1 MIWNMKKTFLNIAM
15 MATAVLAMSACSS
28 TKKISENNS
37 NDMTHL
43 TADDDLDPEFM
54 VLSDAQ
60 YDLVKRNNQFA
71 LNLFSE
77 TKGLG
82 SNVASPTSVTYLMAM
97 LANGAETTTREE
109 IMATIG
115 AKDFNIDEMNAFYA
129 YLMKRAKT
137 ADKQTTLNIA
147 NYIAL
152 NKEFKLK
159 KDYAATIGK
168 CYQGAVEALDF
179 NDGKSTQRINGWCS
193 EHTDNMIPSI
203 IDQVEPAAVA
213 YIMNAIYFN
222 GTWSEKF
229 DKNDT
234 KKEQFY
240 GFTRDI
246 KYVDMMHRNAKYY
259 YTSNEVYS
267 AVTLPYGSGAY
278 SMTVLLP
285 NDGKFVDDVKKCL
298 NADSIASLRRNMEEC
313 LVDLKLPRFTTEM
326 KLSLKDIISKLGA
339 PSMFDASRADFSS
352 FANGNVY
359 VSEMLQKAKIEVSEE
374 GTKAAAVT
382 MGMMKI
388 TAIRPDEPRRVDF
401 HCNRPFVYMI
411 QDNYTGAI
419 LFMGQYGGLEKLKN

>member
-1 MIWNMKKTFLNIAM
+1 MKKTFQNIAM
-15 MATAVLAMSACSS
+15 MATVLLTFSACSS
-28 TKKISENNS
+28 TKKISDNKSNN
-37 NDMTHL
+37 MTSM
-43 TADDDLDPEFM
+43 TEEDDIDPEFM
-54 VLSDAQ
+54 VISDAQ

-77 TKGLG
+77 VKGLG
-82 SNVASPTSVTYLMAM
+82 SSVISPMSVTYLMSM
-97 LANGAETTTREE
+97 LANGAEASTREE

-115 AKDFNIDEMNAFYA
+115 AKDFDIDEMNAFYA
-129 YLMKRAKT
+129 YLMRRAKT

-152 NKEFKLK
+152 NKEFQLK
-159 KDYAATIGK
+159 KKYASTIADS
-168 CYQGAVEALDF
+168 YQGAVEALDF
-179 NDGKSTQRINGWCS
+179 NNPESTKRINSWCS

-203 IDQVEPAAVA
+203 IDQVEPSAVA

-222 GTWSEKF
+222 GTWTGKF
-229 DKNDT
+229 DKNNT
-234 KKEQFY
+234 KKEQFNGY
-240 GFTRDI
+240 TRDI

-259 YTSNEVYS
+259 YTSNDVYS
-267 AVTLPYGSGAY
+267 AVTLPYGSG
-278 SMTVLLP
+278 P
-285 NDGKFVDDVKKCL
+285 NEGKFISDVTKAL

-326 KLSLKDIISKLGA
+326 KLSLKDIISRLGA

-352 FANGNVY
+352 FANGNVF

-382 MGMMKI
+382 LGMVKL
-388 TAIRPDEPRRVDF
+388 TALRPDEPRRVDF
-401 HCNRPFVYMI
+401 HCDHPFVYMI

-419 LFMGQYGGLEKLKN
+419 LFMGQFTGSGK